1 MECCDKK
8 QSKQDF
14 LLSKARNFR
23 DFITKYEPDE
33 AVTKYIATFNEST
46 LYATLFA
53 VVVPIVHSKTTGSAV
68 ADLMKKLKV
77 PESEKADVASK
88 IQRYL
93 EMFAAV
99 ITS

>member
-46 LYATLFA
+46 L
-53 VVVPIVHSKTTGSAV
+53 
-68 ADLMKKLKV
+68 
-77 PESEKADVASK
+77 
-88 IQRYL
+88 
-93 EMFAAV
+93 
-99 ITS
+99 